1 MRICLDTPLTDRT
14 ENREQTVKPYTEV
27 NMKAEKRLQPIVSEF
42 QSHTPSDEYSHYAL
56 TLLPKRSSVDANTS
70 LNDLDARDEFVVQM
84 YKYLDHRL
92 MKFALSNYK
101 RKIHESKQNRA
112 LLFIEHESKTK
123 TLTPPTLLSS
133 PLHRNTLERL
143 SVQQER
149 ISHLHAVLAVHMSC
163 EARILS
169 LFESNQNPE
178 KPNELR
184 LRQDALRDAS
194 FAKFFNNI
202 AKCTISR
209 IADEENLYDWSRYST
224 KESCYKHDFLNHA
237 RIYQHNY

>member
-27 NMKAEKRLQPIVSEF
+27 NMKAEERLKPIVSEF
-42 QSHTPSDEYSHYAL
+42 QLHTPSDEYSHYAL
-56 TLLPKRSSVDANTS
+56 TLLPKRSSVDANAS

-123 TLTPPTLLSS
+123 TLTPQTLLSS

-149 ISHLHAVLAVHMSC
+149 ISHLHAVLAVHKSC

-169 LFESNQNPE
+169 CFEPKPDTPE
-178 KPNELR
+178 ELT
-184 LRQDALRDAS
+184 LRPDAMPDTS
-194 FAKFFNNI
+194 FAKFFNNVTY
-202 AKCTISR
+202 ATLKP
-209 IADEENLYDWSRYST
+209 IADEENLYAWSRYSS
-224 KESCYKHDFLNHA
+224 KESCYHHDFLDNA

>member
-14 ENREQTVKPYTEV
+14 ENREQTVNPYTEA
-27 NMKAEKRLQPIVSEF
+27 NMKAEERLKPIVSEF
-42 QSHTPSDEYSHYAL
+42 QSHTPYDEYSHYAL
-56 TLLPKRSSVDANTS
+56 TLLPKRSSVDANAS

-149 ISHLHAVLAVHMSC
+149 ISHLHAVLAVHKSC
-163 EARILS
+163 EARIMS
-169 LFESNQNPE
+169 CFEPKPDTPE
-178 KPNELR
+178 ELT
-184 LRQDALRDAS
+184 LRPDAMPDAS
-194 FAKFFNNI
+194 FSNFLNNI
-202 AKCTISR
+202 TYCTLKR

>member
-56 TLLPKRSSVDANTS
+56 TLLPKRSSVDANAS

-123 TLTPPTLLSS
+123 TRTPPTVLSS

-149 ISHLHAVLAVHMSC
+149 ISHLHAVLAVHKSC

-169 LFESNQNPE
+169 CFEPKPDTPE
-178 KPNELR
+178 ELT
-184 LRQDALRDAS
+184 LRPDAMPDAS
-194 FAKFFNNI
+194 FSNFLNNI
-202 AKCTISR
+202 TYCTLKR